1 MKRYYSILLTLF
13 ITIAAYAADISFKA
27 TAPSAVVVGQQFR
40 IEYKVNGDG
49 KEFRAGDFSGLDV
62 LMGPSTSS
70 SFSTSYV
77 NGKSTSETTKTYSY
91 VVIARAEGTATAS
104 AASIKV
110 DGRQYTSNSLSIKV
124 LPQDKASE
132 AQSANSSSSQTS
144 QAAGMGSK
152 DILCRMILSK
162 TKVYE
167 GEPILATIKY
177 YTVNPNTKIT
187 DIKLPTFEGFVVQE
201 LDEIKNQS
209 YDMENY
215 DGRNYYT
222 AIIKEYILF
231 PQRGGKLEIP
241 STTMEVSVPVRTQ
254 KQMRS
259 IFDDFFDNYQQV
271 EKNVSSSKQTVNVE
285 PLPLGKPSSFYGG
298 IGDFKI
304 SSNVSTTEL
313 KANDALTLKLTI
325 SGTGNLRYIKDPELK
340 LPADFEVFDPKVDL
354 NIKTSK
360 SGVSGSKTIE
370 YTIIPRYAGNY
381 TISSVEFS
389 YFDLKSKSYKTLST
403 QSFDLTV
410 EKSAAS
416 DSSNPGIAN
425 FSNATK
431 EQVKML
437 GSDIRFIKTG
447 DYNLKKDFSFIFGT
461 TLYWLLYIIPLV
473 LAIISFIIYRKQI
486 KENANISLMKNKN
499 ANKVAL
505 KRLKLAGKYLKD
517 KKTTEFY
524 EEMLKAIWGYLSD
537 KLNIPT
543 SELTKENIEE
553 KLSVKGVDKDLISNF
568 IKIIEDCEFARY
580 APSQVS
586 DSMDKTYDET
596 VAAIGKMESAIRK

>member
-1 MKRYYSILLTLF
+1 MWQLLQYEDF
-13 ITIAAYAADISFKA
+13 DVNQDIKIA
-27 TAPSAVVVGQQFR
+27 TALFYGLYTDTRQLAEIFHPLDRDMRDALHYEQAIITTLRNSNISLEELEIAGLALLRYIHNEKHRFAV
-40 IEYKVNGDG
+40 
-49 KEFRAGDFSGLDV
+49 
-62 LMGPSTSS
+62 
-70 SFSTSYV
+70 
-77 NGKSTSETTKTYSY
+77 
-91 VVIARAEGTATAS
+91 
-104 AASIKV
+104 IKV
-110 DGRQYTSNSLSIKV
+110 KPCDPNILGLISDFLLQVDTIDTCIVFNEVQDG
-124 LPQDKASE
+124 
-132 AQSANSSSSQTS
+132 
-144 QAAGMGSK
+144 
-152 DILCRMILSK
+152 
-162 TKVYE
+162 
-167 GEPILATIKY
+167 
-177 YTVNPNTKIT
+177 
-187 DIKLPTFEGFVVQE
+187 IKLSVRSCVKEVKAC
-201 LDEIKNQS
+201 D
-209 YDMENY
+209 
-215 DGRNYYT
+215 
-222 AIIKEYILF
+222 IIKEYILF

-381 TISSVEFS
+381 TIPSVEFS

-447 DYNLKKDFSFIFGT
+447 DY
-461 TLYWLLYIIPLV
+461 
-473 LAIISFIIYRKQI
+473 
-486 KENANISLMKNKN
+486 
-499 ANKVAL
+499 
-505 KRLKLAGKYLKD
+505 
-517 KKTTEFY
+517 
-524 EEMLKAIWGYLSD
+524 
-537 KLNIPT
+537 
-543 SELTKENIEE
+543 
-553 KLSVKGVDKDLISNF
+553 
-568 IKIIEDCEFARY
+568 KIGRAH
-580 APSQVS
+580 V
-586 DSMDKTYDET
+586 
-596 VAAIGKMESAIRK
+596 

>member
-381 TISSVEFS
+381 TIPSVEFS

-505 KRLKLAGKYLKD
+505 KRLKLAGKYFKD